1 MTLLDANILLYANNE
16 SAAQHGD
23 VMKWLKELFET
34 RQPVGLS
41 WLTLWAF
48 LRVTTN
54 SRVWPHSISAA
65 VAWELVHEW
74 LAQPGVVLIHPG
86 PRHADILEKLMV
98 GERATGPLVSDAALA
113 ALAIEH
119 GAVLASADRDFS
131 RFPGLRWINP
141 IPR

>member
-1 MTLLDANILLYANNE
+1 MTLLDANILLYAHNTHVPQHE
-16 SAAQHGD
+16 AAT
-23 VMKWLKELFET
+23 KWLVVLAQSTE
-34 RQPVGLS
+34 PIGLC

-48 LRVTTN
+48 LRISTN
-54 SRVWPHSISAA
+54 PRVWPSPMPIAD
-65 VAWELVHEW
+65 AWRLVNQW
-74 LAQPGVVLIHPG
+74 LAQPGTVLIHPG
-86 PRHADILEKLMV
+86 PRHAEILEKLMV